1 MRGAVVQI
9 PHPNPEEPMPR
20 STTMT
25 VAAFAAI
32 AACALAAPAASQVVT
47 TAGGDVVSTAQKHL
61 IDNLITIDSIQA
73 ATAKMAAT
81 KTENPAVR
89 DFANSLA
96 SDHAAHA
103 DALAKIAAKK
113 DVGREADAS
122 SKIATDF
129 SGRYTAL
136 ESAPAGAEFDRA
148 FLQAVVANHQA
159 EIAAINSGKAS
170 AGDEDLKKDLD
181 QTVGGLQSHLAK
193 ANELSA
199 TVGKAGAAPA
209 KPPM

>member
-1 MRGAVVQI
+1 MA
-9 PHPNPEEPMPR
+9 R

-47 TAGGDVVSTAQKHL
+47 TAGGDVVSAAQKHL

-73 ATAKMAAT
+73 ATAKLAAT
-81 KTENPAVR
+81 KTENPAIR
-89 DFANSLA
+89 DFATSLA

-103 DALAKIAAKK
+103 SALQTIAAKK

-122 SKIATDF
+122 SKTATDF
-129 SGRYTAL
+129 ASRYTAL
-136 ESAPAGAEFDRA
+136 EAMAAGAEFDRA
-148 FLQAVVANHQA
+148 FLQAVIANHQA
-159 EIAAINSGKAS
+159 EIAAINSGKTS

-181 QTVGGLQSHLAK
+181 QTVGGLQSHVAK

-199 TVGKAGAAPA
+199 ALQKASAAPA